1 MILLKLIKC
10 RTIFRG
16 KATGKALVSNTSLS
30 FFGGVD
36 PNTGL
41 IIDRNHPL
49 FNKSI
54 KDKVLIF
61 TTGKGST
68 VGSYIL
74 LQLAKNKKAPVA
86 IVCKEAE
93 PIVAVGAIIA
103 EIPMLDK
110 PEIFD
115 FKDNQKITVD
125 GFNSALIIED

>member
-1 MILLKLIKC
+1 MIKC

>member
-125 GFNSALIIED
+125 GFNSTLIIED

>member
-1 MILLKLIKC
+1 MLKLIKC

-125 GFNSALIIED
+125 GFNSTLIIED

>member
-1 MILLKLIKC
+1 MIKC

-16 KATGKALVSNTSLS
+16 KVTGKALVSNVSIS

-41 IIDRNHPL
+41 IIEKNHPL
-49 FNKSI
+49 FNKSVKNKI
-54 KDKVLIF
+54 LIF

-74 LQLAKNKKAPVA
+74 LQLAKNKKAPSA
-86 IVCKEAE
+86 IICKEAE

-103 EIPMLDK
+103 EIPMVDK
-110 PEIFD
+110 PEVFE
-115 FKDNQKITVD
+115 FKDNQQITVD
-125 GFNSALIIED
+125 GYNNLIILHD

>member
-1 MILLKLIKC
+1 MLKMIKC

-16 KATGKALVSNTSLS
+16 KATGKALVSNTSIS

-41 IIDRNHPL
+41 IIDKNHPL

-54 KDKVLIF
+54 TNKVLIF

-110 PEIFD
+110 PEIFN

-125 GFNSALIIED
+125 GFNNALIIED

>member
-1 MILLKLIKC
+1 MIKC

-16 KATGKALVSNTSLS
+16 KVTGKALVSNVSIS

-41 IIDRNHPL
+41 IIEKNHPL
-49 FNKSI
+49 FNKSVKNKI
-54 KDKVLIF
+54 LIF

-74 LQLAKNKKAPVA
+74 LQLAKNKKAPFA
-86 IVCKEAE
+86 IICKEAE

-103 EIPMLDK
+103 EIPMVDK
-110 PEIFD
+110 PEVFE
-115 FKDNQKITVD
+115 FKDNQQITVD
-125 GFNSALIIED
+125 GYNNLIILHD